1 MLKNKHWVV
10 LILLALLATT
20 FMPASAAGPVYPD
33 LPDLGGQELRIAV
46 ENLYTPFQF
55 ENPST
60 GEVMGYEYDMVAE
73 ICARL
78 NCTPV
83 YEYISW
89 DAMITSV
96 GEGQFDLG
104 MTGISILDERK
115 EVVDFSD
122 PYINLQQFLLVRAD
136 EDRFTTIDEFVA
148 DESLKLGV
156 QNGTSGYFVTLGY
169 LPEDSDRRVVYNE
182 FGALVQALIVGD
194 VDTIPVDAASARG
207 FISTT
212 GGAVKTTGDA
222 ISDDEMGFIFPKGS
236 ELVASMNAAIAS
248 MQQDGFLDYLMTK
261 WFFNYEPST
270 GELYASLPDLG
281 GQEIVVAVEN
291 LYLPFQFEEATTG
304 EIMGYEYD
312 MVAEICARLN
322 CTPVYEYIS
331 WDAMITSVGEG
342 QFDLG
347 MTGISILDERKEV
360 VDFSDPYINLQ
371 QFLLVRADEDRFT
384 TIDEFVADESLKL
397 GVQNGTSGYFVTL
410 GYLPEDSDRRV
421 VYNEFGALV
430 QALIVGD
437 VDTIPVDAASARGF
451 ISTTG
456 GAVKTT
462 GDAISDD
469 EMGFIFPKGSELV
482 ASMNAAIASMQQD
495 GFLDYLMTKWFF
507 NYQPAP
513 EG

>member
-1 MLKNKHWVV
+1 V

-33 LPDLGGQELRIAV
+33 LPDLGGQEIRIAV

-60 GEVMGYEYDMVAE
+60 GEIMGYEYDMVAE
-73 ICARL
+73 ICARI

-115 EVVDFSD
+115 EAVDFSD

-136 EDRFTTIDEFVA
+136 EDRFTNVDEFVA

-156 QNGTSGYFVTLGY
+156 QNGTSGYWVTLDY
-169 LPEDSDRRVVYNE
+169 IPEDSDRRVVYNE

-212 GGAVKTTGDA
+212 GGAVMTTGDA
-222 ISDDEMGFIFPKGS
+222 ISDDQMGLIFPKGS
-236 ELVASMNAAIAS
+236 ELV
-248 MQQDGFLDYLMTK
+248 
-261 WFFNYEPST
+261 EP
-270 GELYASLPDLG
+270 
-281 GQEIVVAVEN
+281 
-291 LYLPFQFEEATTG
+291 
-304 EIMGYEYD
+304 
-312 MVAEICARLN
+312 
-322 CTPVYEYIS
+322 
-331 WDAMITSVGEG
+331 
-342 QFDLG
+342 
-347 MTGISILDERKEV
+347 
-360 VDFSDPYINLQ
+360 
-371 QFLLVRADEDRFT
+371 
-384 TIDEFVADESLKL
+384 
-397 GVQNGTSGYFVTL
+397 
-410 GYLPEDSDRRV
+410 
-421 VYNEFGALV
+421 
-430 QALIVGD
+430 
-437 VDTIPVDAASARGF
+437 
-451 ISTTG
+451 
-456 GAVKTT
+456 
-462 GDAISDD
+462 
-469 EMGFIFPKGSELV
+469 
-482 ASMNAAIASMQQD
+482 MNAAIASMQQD